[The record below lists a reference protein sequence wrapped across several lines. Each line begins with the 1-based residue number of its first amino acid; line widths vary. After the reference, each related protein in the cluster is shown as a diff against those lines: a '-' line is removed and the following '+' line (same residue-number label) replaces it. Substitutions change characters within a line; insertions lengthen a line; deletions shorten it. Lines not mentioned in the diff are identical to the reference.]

1 MKGPFANRSLSER
14 KAQEERDAK
23 RFAEMRE
30 SLSRLVKNEDFR
42 AWFGYID
49 YELCGASFGQDELN
63 AFTQGKRA
71 AMTFMRSSLAVADG
85 GPEFLA
91 DLTRNHFKA
100 IATARVRAMD
110 KKENGEHK

>member
-1 MKGPFANRSLSER
+1 VSGPFANVSLSER
-14 KAQEERDAK
+14 KAQNERDSK

-30 SLSRLVKNEDFR
+30 SLARLVKNEDFR

-49 YELCGASFGQDELN
+49 YELCGAAFGQVELN

-71 AMTFMRSSLAVADG
+71 TMDFLRASLAVADG

-91 DLTRNHFKA
+91 DLTRNHFA
-100 IATARVRAMD
+100 SIAKARVDARRT
-110 KKENGEHK
+110 KEKENT

>member
-1 MKGPFANRSLSER
+1 MDAPFANRSLSDR

-49 YELCGASFGQDELN
+49 YELCGSSFGQDEIN

-71 AMTFMRSSLAVADG
+71 TIDFLRESIALAEG
-85 GPEFLA
+85 GPAFLA

-100 IATARVRAMD
+100 IATAKVEARQ
-110 KKENGEHK
+110 KKETEN

>member
-1 MKGPFANRSLSER
+1 MDAPFANRSLSDR

-30 SLSRLVKNEDFR
+30 SLSRLVKDEDFR

-49 YELCGASFGQDELN
+49 YELRGSSFGQDEIN

-71 AMTFMRSSLAVADG
+71 TIDFLRESIALAEG
-85 GPEFLA
+85 GPAFLG

-100 IATARVRAMD
+100 TATAKAKAMRIRET
-110 KKENGEHK
+110 EN

>member
-1 MKGPFANRSLSER
+1 MDAPFANRSLSDR

-49 YELCGASFGQDELN
+49 YELCGTGFGQKEID

-71 AMTFMRSSLAVADG
+71 TIDFLRESIALAEG
-85 GPEFLA
+85 GPDFLA
-91 DLTRNHFKA
+91 NLTRNHFKA
-100 IATARVRAMD
+100 VATARVAARRT
-110 KKENGEHK
+110 KETEN

>member
-1 MKGPFANRSLSER
+1 MDAPFANRSLSDR

-49 YELCGASFGQDELN
+49 YELCGSSFGQDEIN

-71 AMTFMRSSLAVADG
+71 TIDFLRESIALAEG
-85 GPEFLA
+85 GPAFLGG
-91 DLTRNHFKA
+91 LTRNHFKA
-100 IATARVRAMD
+100 IATARVEARRIRET
-110 KKENGEHK
+110 EN

>member
-1 MKGPFANRSLSER
+1 MSGPFANVSLSER
-14 KAQEERDAK
+14 KAQKERDAK

-30 SLSRLVKNEDFR
+30 SLARLVKNADFR

-71 AMTFMRSSLAVADG
+71 TMDFLRSSLAVAEG

-91 DLTRNHFKA
+91 DLTRNHFAA
-100 IATARVRAMD
+100 IAKAKVEARRT
-110 KKENGEHK
+110 KETENT

>member
-1 MKGPFANRSLSER
+1 MSGPFANVSISER
-14 KAQEERDAK
+14 KAQEEREAT

-30 SLSRLVKNEDFR
+30 SLARLVKNKDFR

-49 YELCGASFGQDELN
+49 YELCGTAFGQKEID

-71 AMTFMRSSLAVADG
+71 TSNFLRESIALAEG

-91 DLTRNHFKA
+91 ELTRNHFAA
-100 IATARVRAMD
+100 IAKARAEARRT
-110 KKENGEHK
+110 KENGEHK

>member
-1 MKGPFANRSLSER
+1 MNKLFANLSLSER
-14 KAQEERDAK
+14 KEQAERDAK

-49 YELCGASFGQDELN
+49 YELCGTGFGQKEID

-71 AMTFMRSSLAVADG
+71 TIDFLRESIALAEDG
-85 GPEFLA
+85 PAFLA

-100 IATARVRAMD
+100 IAAARAKARQT
-110 KKENGEHK
+110 KETEN

>member
-1 MKGPFANRSLSER
+1 MNKPFANLSLSER
-14 KAQEERDAK
+14 KAQEQRDAK
-23 RFAEMRE
+23 RFSEIRE

-49 YELCGASFGQDELN
+49 YELCGTGFGQNEID

-71 AMTFMRSSLAVADG
+71 TIDFLRESIALADS
-85 GPEFLA
+85 GPAFLA

-100 IATARVRAMD
+100 IATAKVEARQ
-110 KKENGEHK
+110 KKETEN

>member
-1 MKGPFANRSLSER
+1 VDAPFANRSLSDR

-49 YELCGASFGQDELN
+49 YELCGSSFGQDEIN

-71 AMTFMRSSLAVADG
+71 TIDFLRESIALAEG
-85 GPEFLA
+85 GPAFLA

-100 IATARVRAMD
+100 IATAKVEARQ
-110 KKENGEHK
+110 KKETEN

>member
-14 KAQEERDAK
+14 KAQEERDAE

-49 YELCGASFGQDELN
+49 YELCGTGFGQKEID

-71 AMTFMRSSLAVADG
+71 TGDFLRESIALAEDG
-85 GPEFLA
+85 PAFLA
-91 DLTRNHFKA
+91 GLTRNHFKA
-100 IATARVRAMD
+100 VAAARVEARRT
-110 KKENGEHK
+110 KETEN